1 MAVQRNFWIA
11 FTIFIGCIALD
22 QYFHQ
27 IFLQRLEIL
36 LGISMTTGF
45 IWAEFSLH
53 GIRFIRSSKH
63 LRYNSGEVFEEN
75 YTINNESRFPKFWI
89 HVEDESRLL
98 AKPASRAI
106 TIIRGKASLFFQ
118 SMIVLSIRGE
128 YALGPTRLISGD
140 PFGFFV
146 KQSIIGPNNTILVL
160 PYSFPLEA
168 EWNPKGDLSGGKA
181 HRELKSRTSI
191 NTTGVREY
199 KPGDALN
206 KIHWKSSIR
215 TQKWMVKE
223 FEQDPLANVWIVLD
237 GDADN
242 HYSEINEQ
250 KPEIL
255 LPRDANRYEP
265 LQGLPKASFE
275 YAVSIA
281 ATLVDYFY
289 RLGRGV
295 GLIFE
300 GNKKF
305 TIIPERGNRQREK
318 LLESL
323 AFFQPESD
331 SSLAGVLKS
340 HLSRISKGDSMILI
354 SSSLDDELIR
364 NMNILSQKGINAR
377 LVYVNPDSFADNEH
391 RPTVK
396 KVPEYTGIPM
406 QTIRY
411 GDDLSRI
418 MASLLMENL

>member
-1 MAVQRNFWIA
+1 MTVQRNFWVA
-11 FTIFIGCIALD
+11 FSIFVGCIALD

-27 IFLQRLEIL
+27 IFLQRLGIL
-36 LGISMTTGF
+36 LGTSMVIGF

-63 LRYNSGEVFEEN
+63 LRYNSGEVLEET
-75 YTINNESRFPKFWI
+75 YTLFNESRFPKLWI
-89 HVEDESRLL
+89 HVEDESSFI

-106 TIIRGKASLFFQ
+106 TLFTGKSSLFFQ

-146 KQSIIGPNNTILVL
+146 KQSIFEPLNSILVL
-160 PYSFPLEA
+160 PFSFPLEA
-168 EWNPKGDLSGGKA
+168 DWNPKGDLSGGKA

-191 NTTGVREY
+191 NATSVREY

-242 HYSEINEQ
+242 HYSDINEL

-255 LPRDANRYEP
+255 FPKDANRYES

-275 YAVSIA
+275 YAVCIA

-300 GNKKF
+300 GNKKI
-305 TIIPERGNRQREK
+305 TIIPEKGNRQREK

-323 AFFQPESD
+323 AFIQPESD

-340 HLSRISKGDSMILI
+340 HFSRISKGNSMILI
-354 SSSLDDELIR
+354 SSCLDDELVR
-364 NMNILSQKGINAR
+364 SMNTLAQKGIITR
-377 LVYVNPDSFADNEH
+377 LVYIDPVSFMDNEH
-391 RPTVK
+391 RSTVK
-396 KVPEYTGIPM
+396 KIPEYTGFPM
-406 QTIRY
+406 QTVLF
-411 GDDLSRI
+411 GDDLNKFLTSF
-418 MASLLMENL
+418 LLDS